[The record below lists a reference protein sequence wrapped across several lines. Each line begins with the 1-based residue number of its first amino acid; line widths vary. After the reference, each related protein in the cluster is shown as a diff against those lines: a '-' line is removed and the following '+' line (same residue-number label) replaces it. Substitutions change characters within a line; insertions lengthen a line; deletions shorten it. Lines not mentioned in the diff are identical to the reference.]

1 MELPMQTYDME
12 FWLYTIDSSS
22 GPHEYNT
29 MSVNAVSRED
39 AVLKVKKKYP
49 LARWI
54 KVLDVY

>member
-1 MELPMQTYDME
+1 MQTYDME

-22 GPHEYNT
+22 GPHEYHT

-39 AVLKVKKKYP
+39 AILKVKKKYP

>member
-12 FWLYTIDSSS
+12 FWLYTIDSISEM
-22 GPHEYNT
+22 HEYNT

-39 AVLKVKKKYP
+39 AILNVKKQYP